1 MNLDA
6 DNPNLTGSPL
16 VETAVDAVSGAADG
30 TDSAVAE
37 GLGAILPDLD
47 ILQKLMDE
55 LIRFATTYTFQLI
68 GAAIIL
74 FLGALLARFGG
85 FFFSRWFRKRELD
98 VTLSKFIVSCIRWT
112 VVGFA
117 VIIALGK
124 FGITITPFVAAL
136 GALTFGASLAVQGPV
151 SNFTS
156 GLIIIFTR
164 PFVVDDT
171 ISVNGS
177 SGIVRE
183 IKLGYTQLRDEDG
196 VLVIVPNKQIIGEV
210 IVNSNDWRLVEASVG
225 ISYENDPERAIAV
238 IHAVLAKT
246 EGVLLEVKP
255 VVGLEAFADSSLVIA
270 FRYRVQASRYFDIAF
285 RVNLGVHKALQEAE
299 LTIPFPQR
307 DVHLF
312 QA

>member
-1 MNLDA
+1 M
-6 DNPNLTGSPL
+6 
-16 VETAVDAVSGAADG
+16 
-30 TDSAVAE
+30 
-37 GLGAILPDLD
+37 
-47 ILQKLMDE
+47 
-55 LIRFATTYTFQLI
+55 
-68 GAAIIL
+68 
-74 FLGALLARFGG
+74 
-85 FFFSRWFRKRELD
+85 
-98 VTLSKFIVSCIRWT
+98 
-112 VVGFA
+112 
-117 VIIALGK
+117 
-124 FGITITPFVAAL
+124 
-136 GALTFGASLAVQGPV
+136 
-151 SNFTS
+151 
-156 GLIIIFTR
+156 
-164 PFVVDDT
+164 VDDT